1 MGFDLMEQN
10 QEQGPVEEIVHAIRI
25 DKPAFK
31 RWMAEHQATLAD
43 EFGQNPDIYFEEEGD
58 TIVIIEKPSTTRKA
72 SMIEA
77 IQTEPSLAAAIK
89 EEE

>member
-1 MGFDLMEQN
+1 MAN
-10 QEQGPVEEIVHAIRI
+10 TEQGQVEEIIRTVRV

-31 RWMAEHQATLAD
+31 RWLNEHTATLAE
-43 EFGQNPDIYFEEEGD
+43 EFGQNPDIYIKEED
-58 TIVIIEKPSTTRKA
+58 DCIVITEKPSTTRKA

-77 IQTEPSLAAAIK
+77 IKQLGNINVTNT

>member
-1 MGFDLMEQN
+1 MEQN
-10 QEQGPVEEIVHAIRI
+10 HEQGPVEEIVNAIRI
-25 DKPAFK
+25 SKATFK
-31 RWMAEHQATLAD
+31 RWMAEHEATLAD

-72 SMIEA
+72 SMIETIKQLGDTNA
-77 IQTEPSLAAAIK
+77 TNK

>member
-1 MGFDLMEQN
+1 MEQN
-10 QEQGPVEEIVHAIRI
+10 QEQGPVEEIVHALRI
-25 DKPAFK
+25 STATFK
-31 RWMAEHQATLAD
+31 RWMAEHEATLAD
-43 EFGQNPDIYFEEEGD
+43 EFGQNPDIYFEEDSD

-77 IQTEPSLAAAIK
+77 IKQLGDINDTNK

>member
-1 MGFDLMEQN
+1 MEQN
-10 QEQGPVEEIVHAIRI
+10 QEQGPVEEIVHALRI
-25 DKPAFK
+25 NKTTFR
-31 RWMAEHQATLAD
+31 RWMAEHKATLAD
-43 EFGQNPDIYFEEEGD
+43 EFGQNPDIYFEEDGD

-77 IQTEPSLAAAIK
+77 IQAEPALEAAIK

>member
-1 MGFDLMEQN
+1 MKEQQD

-25 DKPAFK
+25 DKSAFK

-43 EFGQNPDIYFEEEGD
+43 EFGQNPDIYIEEEGN

-77 IQTEPSLAAAIK
+77 IQAEPSLEAAIK
-89 EEE
+89 EAK

>member
-1 MGFDLMEQN
+1 MEQN
-10 QEQGPVEEIVHAIRI
+10 QEHGPVEEIIHAIRI
-25 DKPAFK
+25 NKPAFK
-31 RWMAEHQATLAD
+31 RWMAKHQATLAD
-43 EFGQNPDIYFEEEGD
+43 EFGQNPDIYIKEEGE

-77 IQTEPSLAAAIK
+77 VQAEPSLAAAIK